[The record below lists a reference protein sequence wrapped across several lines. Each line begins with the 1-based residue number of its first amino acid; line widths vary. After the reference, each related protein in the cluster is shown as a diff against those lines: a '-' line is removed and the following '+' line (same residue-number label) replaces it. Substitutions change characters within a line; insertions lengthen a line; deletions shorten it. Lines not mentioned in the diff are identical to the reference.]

1 MRRNIN
7 NMEEKKLKSEKVI
20 INNNPRFII
29 VDSETGEVL
38 DDAQG
43 YGYKTIKGAFKAYKF
58 KRLTTYNI
66 VKKII
71 FLNK

>member
-1 MRRNIN
+1 MD
-7 NMEEKKLKSEKVI
+7 EKKLKSEKVI

-43 YGYKTIKGAFKAYKF
+43 YGYKTIKGAFKAYKI
-58 KRLTTYNI
+58 KRLT
-66 VKKII
+66 KDEMK
-71 FLNK
+71 